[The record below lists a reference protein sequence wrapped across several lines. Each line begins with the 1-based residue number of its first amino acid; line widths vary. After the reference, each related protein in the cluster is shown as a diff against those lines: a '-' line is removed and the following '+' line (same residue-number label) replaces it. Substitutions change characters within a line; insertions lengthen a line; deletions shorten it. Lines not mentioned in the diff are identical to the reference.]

1 MTPDTVRAGDAR
13 RLPAALPVR
22 RSDLGRSFRLLWAG
36 QSVSLLGDQITLIAL
51 PLLAVRY
58 LAASTFDVGMIGMFL
73 RLPFLLV
80 GLPAGVWVSRIGL
93 RRSMISADVA
103 RGLAI
108 GGAAAVTVASP
119 HGTWTL
125 FAAALVIGTAT
136 VFFQLSYQT
145 IVPDLVAD
153 QGRWQA
159 ANTRL
164 SLSESMAVL
173 LGPAAGGLAIA
184 WLTPPGAL
192 GLDGASY
199 AVSVLTLGLLA
210 RRPRPRAHLGP
221 APEAGAGSLRRQVL
235 DGWRYVRASPILD
248 AIMWT
253 GAAYNL
259 GSAMYEALIVVFAV
273 RGLHLTPTQFGLAI
287 GVGGVGFPVGSA
299 LAGPLTRRLGL
310 GPSLMWAAIPSVA
323 GLILSALAGGTA
335 PEVYLAAGTFLV
347 GVGQGCFAV
356 SAMTL
361 RQLAAAP
368 AFRARATAVH
378 RFASWGTLPIG
389 ALLAGLI
396 GQAAGMRAAMLTA
409 GALAALCA
417 WPLLASPLRKV
428 RTAAEATALA

>member
-1 MTPDTVRAGDAR
+1 MTPDTAAAGEAR
-13 RLPAALPVR
+13 RLPAPLRVR
-22 RSDLGRSFRLLWAG
+22 RSDLGRPFRLLWAG
-36 QSVSLLGDQITLIAL
+36 QSVSLVGDQITLVAL

-73 RLPFLLV
+73 RLPFLLI
-80 GLPAGVWVSRIGL
+80 GLPAGVWVSRFGL

-108 GGAAAVTVASP
+108 GGAAAVTLASP
-119 HGTWTL
+119 HGPWTL
-125 FAAALVIGTAT
+125 FAAALVVGTAT

-145 IVPDLVAD
+145 IVPELVTD
-153 QGRWQA
+153 QGNWHA

-199 AVSVLTLGLLA
+199 AVSVITLSLLT
-210 RRPRPRAHLGP
+210 RRPRPREHPGP
-221 APEAGAGSLRRQVL
+221 APESGAGSLRRQML
-235 DGWRYVRASPILD
+235 DGWRYVRASPILN

-259 GSAMYEALIVVFAV
+259 GSAMYEALIVVFAI

-310 GPSLMWAAIPSVA
+310 GPSLLWAAIPSVA
-323 GLILSALAGGTA
+323 GLIVSSLAGGTA
-335 PEVYLAAGTFLV
+335 PEV
-347 GVGQGCFAV
+347 
-356 SAMTL
+356 
-361 RQLAAAP
+361 
-368 AFRARATAVH
+368 
-378 RFASWGTLPIG
+378 
-389 ALLAGLI
+389 
-396 GQAAGMRAAMLTA
+396 
-409 GALAALCA
+409 
-417 WPLLASPLRKV
+417 
-428 RTAAEATALA
+428 

>member
-1 MTPDTVRAGDAR
+1 
-13 RLPAALPVR
+13 
-22 RSDLGRSFRLLWAG
+22 
-36 QSVSLLGDQITLIAL
+36 
-51 PLLAVRY
+51 
-58 LAASTFDVGMIGMFL
+58 
-73 RLPFLLV
+73 
-80 GLPAGVWVSRIGL
+80 
-93 RRSMISADVA
+93 
-103 RGLAI
+103 
-108 GGAAAVTVASP
+108 
-119 HGTWTL
+119 
-125 FAAALVIGTAT
+125 TAT

-145 IVPDLVAD
+145 IVPELVTD
-153 QGRWQA
+153 QGSWHA

-199 AVSVLTLGLLA
+199 AVSVLTLSLLA

-235 DGWRYVRASPILD
+235 DGWRYVRASPVLD